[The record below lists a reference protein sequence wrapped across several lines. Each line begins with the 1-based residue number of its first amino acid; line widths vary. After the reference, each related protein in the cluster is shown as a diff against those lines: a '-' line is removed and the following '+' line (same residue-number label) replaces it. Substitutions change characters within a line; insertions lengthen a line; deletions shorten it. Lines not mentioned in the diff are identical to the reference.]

1 MSHYDIASAH
11 DALVD
16 RSISC
21 VELVQLYLDRI
32 GEVDG
37 KVHAVLTRLDERAL
51 EQADAVDA
59 KLANGEEIGL
69 LEGIPFTAKDMFLIT
84 DTRTT
89 AASQILKD
97 FVAPYT
103 STAIAKLEAAGAIC
117 IAKVNQDEYAHGSST
132 EHSSFGVTH
141 NPRDLNAVPG
151 GSSGGSAAA
160 VAAGIGIFSV
170 GTDTGGSVRQPA
182 AYCGVVGLKPTYG
195 LISRYGVVSMAS
207 SLDVVGVL
215 AQNVADAR
223 TVAAAMAG
231 QDEHDATT
239 IASEP
244 IKIIESTKKAGY
256 IREYMQGLDPAVASR
271 YEAAYETLRSD
282 GWVVE
287 EVSLPNINQA
297 LPCYYILTP
306 SEISSNLERYDG
318 VRYGSQTGAA
328 HDLTSTY
335 SSTRGEFFGGEVQRR
350 ILAGTYALSA
360 GYYDAYYKKA
370 MQVRTLII
378 QDFAAAFAD
387 YDVLVGPTA
396 PSEAFQIGA
405 HTDDPAE
412 MYLLDIMTV
421 SANLA
426 GIPAISIPIAGTS
439 DLPLGLQFLAPQQHE
454 SALLAA
460 AESAEK
466 ALHTQLAEVSL

>member
-1 MSHYDIASAH
+1 
-11 DALVD
+11 V
-16 RSISC
+16 
-21 VELVQLYLDRI
+21 
-32 GEVDG
+32 
-37 KVHAVLTRLDERAL
+37 
-51 EQADAVDA
+51 
-59 KLANGEEIGL
+59 
-69 LEGIPFTAKDMFLIT
+69 
-84 DTRTT
+84 
-89 AASQILKD
+89 
-97 FVAPYT
+97 
-103 STAIAKLEAAGAIC
+103 
-117 IAKVNQDEYAHGSST
+117 
-132 EHSSFGVTH
+132 
-141 NPRDLNAVPG
+141 
-151 GSSGGSAAA
+151 
-160 VAAGIGIFSV
+160 
-170 GTDTGGSVRQPA
+170 
-182 AYCGVVGLKPTYG
+182 
-195 LISRYGVVSMAS
+195 
-207 SLDVVGVL
+207 
-215 AQNVADAR
+215 
-223 TVAAAMAG
+223 
-231 QDEHDATT
+231 
-239 IASEP
+239 
-244 IKIIESTKKAGY
+244 
-256 IREYMQGLDPAVASR
+256 
-271 YEAAYETLRSD
+271 
-282 GWVVE
+282 
-287 EVSLPNINQA
+287 
-297 LPCYYILTP
+297 
-306 SEISSNLERYDG
+306 
-318 VRYGSQTGAA
+318 A
-328 HDLTSTY
+328 HDLISTY

>member
-1 MSHYDIASAH
+1 MNRYDIQSAH
-11 DALVD
+11 DALVAK
-16 RSISC
+16 SISC
-21 VELVQLYLDRI
+21 VELVQQQLDRI
-32 GEVDG
+32 DAVDS
-37 KVHAVLTRLDERAL
+37 KVDAVLTLLDERAL
-51 EQADAVDA
+51 EQAAAVDA
-59 KLANGEEIGL
+59 KLANGDEIGL

-84 DTRTT
+84 GTRTT

-97 FVAPYT
+97 FIAPYT
-103 STAIAKLEAAGAIC
+103 GTAISKLEAAGAIC

-141 NPRDLNAVPG
+141 NPRDLNTVPG

-160 VAAGIGIFSV
+160 VAAGMGIFSV

-223 TVAAAMAG
+223 SIAAVMAG

-244 IKIIESTKKAGY
+244 IKAIESTKKAGY
-256 IREYMQGLDPAVASR
+256 IREYMQGLDPAVAAR
-271 YEAAYETLRSD
+271 YEAAYEALRSD
-282 GWVVE
+282 GWTVE
-287 EVSLPNINQA
+287 EVSLPNIEQA

-318 VRYGSQTGAA
+318 VRYGSQTEAA

-335 SSTRGEFFGGEVQRR
+335 SNTRGEFFGGEVQRR

-396 PSEAFQIGA
+396 PSEAFAIGA

-426 GIPAISIPIAGTS
+426 GIPAISIPIAGVNE
-439 DLPLGLQFLAPQQHE
+439 LPLGLQFLAPQQHE

-466 ALHTQLAEVSL
+466 SLNTQLAEVSL

>member
-1 MSHYDIASAH
+1 MKQMSIHEAH
-11 DALVD
+11 EALVTKTV
-16 RSISC
+16 SC
-21 VELVQLYLDRI
+21 VDLVQGHLDRI
-32 GEVDG
+32 TSVDESL
-37 KVHAVLTRLDERAL
+37 HIVLTRLDERAL
-51 EQADAVDA
+51 EQAAHVDA
-59 KLANGEEIGL
+59 KIAHGEDIGL
-69 LEGIPFTAKDMFLIT
+69 LEGIPFTAKDMFLIAG
-84 DTRTT
+84 TRTT

-103 STAIAKLEAAGAIC
+103 GTAIAKLEAAGAIC

-132 EHSSFGVTH
+132 EHSSFGTTH
-141 NPRDLNAVPG
+141 NPRDPSTVPG

-195 LISRYGVVSMAS
+195 LISRFGVVSMAS

-215 AQNVADAR
+215 AQNSRDAR
-223 TVAAAMAG
+223 EVVSVMAG
-231 QDEHDATT
+231 QDSHDATT
-239 IASEP
+239 VTSEP
-244 IKIIESTKKAGY
+244 ISKITTSKKAGY
-256 IREYMQGLDPAVASR
+256 IKEYMLGLSPEVAAL
-271 YEAAYETLRSD
+271 YEAAYAKLRAD
-282 GWVVE
+282 GWVVD
-287 EVSLPNINQA
+287 EVSLPNIEQA

-318 VRYGSQTGAA
+318 VRYGSKSEHAQ
-328 HDLTSTY
+328 DLLSTY
-335 SSTRGEFFGGEVQRR
+335 TSTRGEFFGEEVQRR

-387 YDVLVGPTA
+387 YDILIGPTA
-396 PSEAFQIGA
+396 PSEAFAIGA
-405 HTDDPAE
+405 HSSDPTE

-426 GIPAISIPIAGTS
+426 GIPAISVPLAGAGV
-439 DLPLGLQFLAPQQHE
+439 LPLGLQLLAPQLHE
-454 SALLAA
+454 SELLAA
-460 AESAEK
+460 AESAE
-466 ALHTQLAEVSL
+466 ATLSTQLKEVAA